1 MPSPPP
7 VTPEPQFIKCVH
19 ARLSDSYL
27 QLVPLCCF
35 PLSPGGLLLVS
46 IWRQAVEWAPLFLGP
61 VLQRMQLGKVRR
73 GGLACYSGGEGTDD
87 KAQRHLTIVLWYFVK
102 SSLFFPSSLLLNV
115 GNCCVCKCLNCRCFC
130 DSHWVAL
137 RIKHEIKIKLP
148 CCNKCMRPPVEIISS
163 ITEVCNANNSFSLSY
178 EHVIISNRNET
189 FQH

>member
-1 MPSPPP
+1 MLSIVNATCNTKEPLWWSTAGLWNGGGEETIMPSPPP

-102 SSLFFPSSLLLNV
+102 SSLFFPLLCFWMLVTVVFVNAWTV
-115 GNCCVCKCLNCRCFC
+115 GVFVI
-130 DSHWVAL
+130 H
-137 RIKHEIKIKLP
+137 IGLP
-148 CCNKCMRPPVEIISS
+148 CV
-163 ITEVCNANNSFSLSY
+163 
-178 EHVIISNRNET
+178 SNMK
-189 FQH
+189 